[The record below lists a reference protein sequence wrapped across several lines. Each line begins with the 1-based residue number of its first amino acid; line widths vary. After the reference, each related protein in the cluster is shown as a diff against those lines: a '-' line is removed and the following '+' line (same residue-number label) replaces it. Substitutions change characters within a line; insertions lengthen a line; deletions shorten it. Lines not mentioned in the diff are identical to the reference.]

1 LPRSLLNPEIQPGAR
16 SPRWPRR
23 WRFAA
28 VIVSAG
34 LGWLIPMAI
43 LYLVFWWG

>member
-1 LPRSLLNPEIQPGAR
+1 LPRSLLNPEIQPGAS
-16 SPRWPRR
+16 SPGWPRR

-34 LGWLIPMAI
+34 LGWLILAAI
-43 LYLVFWWG
+43 LYLAFRGG